1 MKGGVVRPKAVTLI
15 VRMWRGSDGAVKAS
29 VKAAEGGPTRYFP
42 NLVAL
47 LHYLEQAQEKI
58 EEIPLPSQGLR

>member
-1 MKGGVVRPKAVTLI
+1 
-15 VRMWRGSDGAVKAS
+15 MWRGPDGAVKAS

-42 NLVAL
+42 NLEAL
-47 LHYLEQAQEKI
+47 VHYLEQAQEKI